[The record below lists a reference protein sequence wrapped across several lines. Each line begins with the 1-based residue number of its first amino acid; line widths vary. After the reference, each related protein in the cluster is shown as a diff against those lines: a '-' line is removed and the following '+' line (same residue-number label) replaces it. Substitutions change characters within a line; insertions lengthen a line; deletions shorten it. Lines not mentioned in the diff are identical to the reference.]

1 MNHTHPTATTPPLG
15 LALRILL
22 PFAAGYFLSYLFR
35 SVNAVI
41 APELGHTLQLDAATL
56 GGLTSVYFLTFAL
69 FQLPLGLLLD
79 RYGPRR
85 VESLLLLVAAGGAL
99 LFASSHDL
107 AGLTLGRALI
117 GLGVSACLMAS
128 FQLINQWF
136 PAEKVPAMNGW
147 ILASGG
153 LGALSATRPI
163 EIALGFTDWRGVM
176 LILAVLTVL
185 VAALIWLTTPERH
198 TMQRQSLGPLLGGIA
213 TIFRDTYF
221 WRIVPLVV
229 ATQATF
235 LAIQGL
241 WAGPWFSDVAGLD
254 RVGVANHLLF
264 TAVAMV
270 CGFLLIGQI
279 ASRLNQFG
287 VPLVLIT
294 LIGMSLFMLAQL
306 GIILELLNFTLPLWL
321 LFGFFG
327 SSSILSYPLLN
338 RYFPKNLTGRVNTNI
353 NLLVFASAFLVQWL
367 MGGVIDGW
375 PAAEHSGYQPQGYQ
389 LAFGLMLGLQLLA
402 LIWFILGLCRPVPV
416 YGQ

>member
-1 MNHTHPTATTPPLG
+1 MNHTHPITTTPPLG

-41 APELGHTLQLDAATL
+41 APELSHTLQLDAATL

-85 VESLLLLVAAGGAL
+85 VESLLLLVAAVGAL

-279 ASRLNQFG
+279 ASRLNQLG

-306 GIILELLNFTLPLWL
+306 GIILELLSFTLPLWL

-338 RYFPKNLTGRVNTNI
+338 RYFPTNLTGRVNTNI

-375 PAAEHSGYQPQGYQ
+375 PASEHSGYQPQGYQ
-389 LAFGLMLGLQLLA
+389 VAFSLMLGLQTLA
-402 LIWFILGLCRPVPV
+402 LVWFILGLRRPAPV